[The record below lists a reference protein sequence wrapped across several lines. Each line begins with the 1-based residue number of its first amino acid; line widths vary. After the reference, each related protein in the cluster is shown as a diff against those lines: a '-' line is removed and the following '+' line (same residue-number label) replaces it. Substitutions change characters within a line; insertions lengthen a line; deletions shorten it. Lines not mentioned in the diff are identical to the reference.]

1 MIAEKSQAVIN
12 RFGLTMGA
20 SAVGAKTA
28 EAAGIINTGG
38 GEMTRADWA
47 VIVSIIGGS
56 LYAANMLVNLYERL
70 IELRAKRAAAGIKG
84 TPVVVSVLA
93 MAGAFGVLYACL
105 NLVWWAL
112 A

>member
-84 TPVVVSVLA
+84 TPVVVSALA
-93 MAGAFGVLYACL
+93 IAGAAGVAYSAVQAVL
-105 NLVWWAL
+105 WAIS
-112 A
+112 